1 MAQPQFNQRQKDISK
16 LLREKRM
23 NLGGKLQNRGPVK
36 AAFAN
41 RKMGGR

>member
-16 LLREKRM
+16 LLREKSM
-23 NLGGKLQNRGPVK
+23 NLGGKLKNRGPVK
-36 AAFAN
+36 VAFAN